1 MYFERTEKTI
11 INQQR
16 DKNMQYQ
23 QQNQENPLNKYTPI
37 IIIACVILLLI
48 IFWSR
53 ITVTIPAGHG
63 GVLFRLFG
71 GGVDTSR
78 TYEEGFHFKAPWN
91 TMYIYETRQQEISEE
106 MSALS
111 SNGLEIKI
119 EFSTWYQ
126 PQWED
131 LGVLHAKIGTDYLS
145 RVVVPS
151 MRSAARSVVGR
162 YTPEQIYSTKRDA
175 IQEEIF
181 VETKKL
187 LDEKYVQL
195 NQVLI
200 RSVTLPT
207 TIKSAIESKL
217 KQEQEALEYEFKLDK
232 AAQEAERQRVEA
244 EGKAAAN
251 NIVSASI
258 NDKILRDKGIEAT
271 LKLAE
276 SPNAKIVIIGNSN
289 DGMPLILGDI
299 K

>member
-1 MYFERTEKTI
+1 
-11 INQQR
+11 
-16 DKNMQYQ
+16 MQYSQ
-23 QQNQENPLNKYTPI
+23 QSENQNNNELKKYTPI
-37 IIIACVILLLI
+37 FIIVGIVFLVIL
-48 IFWSR
+48 FWGR
-53 ITVTIPAGHG
+53 ITKTIPAGHG

-71 GGVDTSR
+71 GGVDTSK
-78 TYEEGFHFKAPWN
+78 TYEEGFHFIAPWN
-91 TMYIYETRQQEISEE
+91 TMYVYETRQQETSEE

-126 PQWED
+126 PRWED
-131 LGVLHAKIGTDYLS
+131 LGTLHAQIGTEYLT
-145 RVVVPS
+145 RIVIPA

-162 YTPEQIYSTKRDA
+162 YTPEQIYSTKRDV

-181 VETKKL
+181 EETKKL

-200 RSVTLPT
+200 RSVTLPP

-217 KQEQEALEYEFKLDK
+217 KQEQEALEYEFKLEK

-244 EGKAAAN
+244 EGKARAN
-251 NIVSASI
+251 SIVSASI
-258 NDKILRDKGIEAT
+258 NDKILREKGIEAT

-276 SPNAKIVIIGNSN
+276 SPNSKVVIIGGN
-289 DGMPLILGDI
+289 DGMPIILGDV

>member
-1 MYFERTEKTI
+1 MEYT
-11 INQQR
+11 QQSNNHNNNEL
-16 DKNMQYQ
+16 K
-23 QQNQENPLNKYTPI
+23 KYTPFI
-37 IIIACVILLLI
+37 IIGIVVFLLI
-48 IFWSR
+48 LFWNR

-71 GGVDTSR
+71 GGVDTEK
-78 TYEEGFHFKAPWN
+78 TYEEGFHFMLPWN
-91 TMYIYETRQQEISEE
+91 TMYVYETRQQETSEE

-126 PQWED
+126 PKWED
-131 LGVLHAKIGTDYLS
+131 LGILHAQIGTNYLN
-145 RVVVPS
+145 RIVIPA

-181 VETKKL
+181 EETKKL

-200 RSVTLPT
+200 RSVTLPP

-244 EGKAAAN
+244 EGKAKAN
-251 NIVSASI
+251 SIVSASI
-258 NDKILRDKGIEAT
+258 TDKILRDKGIEAT

-276 SPNAKIVIIGNSN
+276 SPNSKVVIIGGN
-289 DGMPLILGDI
+289 DGMPIILGDV

>member
-1 MYFERTEKTI
+1 MEFT
-11 INQQR
+11 
-16 DKNMQYQ
+16 
-23 QQNQENPLNKYTPI
+23 QQNGQNNKPSNKKFTPI
-37 IIIACVILLLI
+37 IIAIVALLLVI
-48 IFWSR
+48 VFWNR
-53 ITVTIPAGHG
+53 ITVTIPAGNG
-63 GVLFRLFG
+63 GVLYRLFG
-71 GGVDTSR
+71 GGIDTTK
-78 TYEEGFHFKAPWN
+78 TYEEGFHFIAPWN
-91 TMYIYETRQQEISEE
+91 SMQIYETRQMVADEE

-126 PQWED
+126 PKWDE
-131 LGVLHAKIGTDYLS
+131 LGKLHATIGTQYLT
-145 RVVVPS
+145 RAVIPA

-181 VETKKL
+181 EETNKL
-187 LDEKYVQL
+187 LESKHIQL

-200 RSVTLPT
+200 RSVTLPP

-217 KQEQEALEYEFKLDK
+217 KQEQEALEYEFKLEK

-244 EGKAAAN
+244 EGKAKAN

-258 NDKILRDKGIEAT
+258 NDKILREKGIEAT

-276 SPNAKIVIIGNSN
+276 SPNAKIVVIGNSN

>member
-1 MYFERTEKTI
+1 MEYS
-11 INQQR
+11 QQSNNR
-16 DKNMQYQ
+16 NNND
-23 QQNQENPLNKYTPI
+23 LRKYTPI
-37 IIIACVILLLI
+37 FIIVGIVFLLI
-48 IFWSR
+48 LFWGR
-53 ITVTIPAGHG
+53 ITKTIPAGHG

-71 GGVDTSR
+71 GGVDVTR
-78 TYEEGFHFKAPWN
+78 TYEEGFHFIAPWN
-91 TMYIYETRQQEISEE
+91 TMYVYETRQQEISEE

-119 EFSTWYQ
+119 EFSAWYQ
-126 PQWED
+126 PKWDE
-131 LGVLHAKIGTDYLS
+131 LGELHGKIGTNYLT
-145 RVVVPS
+145 RIVVPA

-187 LDEKYVQL
+187 LEEQYVQL

-200 RSVTLPT
+200 RSVTLPP

-217 KQEQEALEYEFKLDK
+217 KQEQEALEYEFKLEK

-244 EGKAAAN
+244 EGKAKAN
-251 NIVSASI
+251 SIVSASI

-276 SPNAKIVIIGNSN
+276 SPNSKVVIIGGN
-289 DGMPLILGDI
+289 DGMPIILGDV

>member
-1 MYFERTEKTI
+1 MEYS
-11 INQQR
+11 QQSNNR
-16 DKNMQYQ
+16 NNND
-23 QQNQENPLNKYTPI
+23 LRKYTPI
-37 IIIACVILLLI
+37 FIIVGIVFLLI
-48 IFWSR
+48 LFWGR
-53 ITVTIPAGHG
+53 ITKTIPAGHG

-71 GGVDTSR
+71 GGVDVTR
-78 TYEEGFHFKAPWN
+78 TYEEGFHFIAPWN
-91 TMYIYETRQQEISEE
+91 TMYVYETRQQEISEE

-119 EFSTWYQ
+119 EFSAWYQ
-126 PQWED
+126 PKWD
-131 LGVLHAKIGTDYLS
+131 KLGELHGRIGTNYLT
-145 RVVVPS
+145 RIVVPA

-187 LDEKYVQL
+187 LDEQYVQL

-200 RSVTLPT
+200 RSVTLPP

-217 KQEQEALEYEFKLDK
+217 KQEQEALEYEFKLEK

-244 EGKAAAN
+244 EGKAKAN
-251 NIVSASI
+251 SIVSASI
-258 NDKILRDKGIEAT
+258 TDKILRDKGIEAT

-276 SPNAKIVIIGNSN
+276 SPNSKVVIIGGN
-289 DGMPLILGDI
+289 DGMPIILGDV

>member
-1 MYFERTEKTI
+1 
-11 INQQR
+11 
-16 DKNMQYQ
+16 MQYSQ
-23 QQNQENPLNKYTPI
+23 QSDNRNNNELKKYTPI
-37 IIIACVILLLI
+37 FVVVGIIFLLI
-48 IFWSR
+48 MFWGR
-53 ITVTIPAGHG
+53 ITKTIPAGHG

-71 GGVDTSR
+71 GGVDTSK
-78 TYEEGFHFKAPWN
+78 TYEEGFHFIAPWN
-91 TMYIYETRQQEISEE
+91 TMYIYETRQQETSEE

-126 PQWED
+126 PRWED
-131 LGVLHAKIGTDYLS
+131 LGTLHAQIGTEYLT
-145 RVVVPS
+145 RIVIPA

-162 YTPEQIYSTKRDA
+162 YTPEQIYSTKRDV

-181 VETKKL
+181 EETKKL

-200 RSVTLPT
+200 RSVTLPP

-217 KQEQEALEYEFKLDK
+217 KQEQEALEYEFKLEK

-244 EGKAAAN
+244 EGKARAN
-251 NIVSASI
+251 SIVSASI
-258 NDKILRDKGIEAT
+258 NDKILREKGIEAT

-276 SPNAKIVIIGNSN
+276 SPNSKVVIIGDN
-289 DGMPLILGDI
+289 DGMPIILGDI

>member
-1 MYFERTEKTI
+1 MEFT
-11 INQQR
+11 
-16 DKNMQYQ
+16 
-23 QQNQENPLNKYTPI
+23 QQNGQYNKPSNKKFTPI
-37 IIIACVILLLI
+37 IIAIVALLLVI
-48 IFWSR
+48 VFWNR
-53 ITVTIPAGHG
+53 ITVTIPAGNG
-63 GVLFRLFG
+63 GVLYRLFG
-71 GGVDTSR
+71 GGIDTTK
-78 TYEEGFHFKAPWN
+78 TYEEGFHFIAPWN
-91 TMYIYETRQQEISEE
+91 SMQIYETRQMVADEE

-126 PQWED
+126 PKWDE
-131 LGVLHAKIGTDYLS
+131 LGKLHATIGTQYLT
-145 RVVVPS
+145 RAVIPA

-181 VETKKL
+181 EETNKL
-187 LDEKYVQL
+187 LESKHIQL
-195 NQVLI
+195 NQVLT
-200 RSVTLPT
+200 RSVTLPPT
-207 TIKSAIESKL
+207 SKSAIESKL
-217 KQEQEALEYEFKLDK
+217 KQEEEALAYEFKLEK

-244 EGKAAAN
+244 EGKAKAN

-258 NDKILRDKGIEAT
+258 NDKILREKGIEAT

-276 SPNAKIVIIGNSN
+276 SPNAKIVVIGNSN